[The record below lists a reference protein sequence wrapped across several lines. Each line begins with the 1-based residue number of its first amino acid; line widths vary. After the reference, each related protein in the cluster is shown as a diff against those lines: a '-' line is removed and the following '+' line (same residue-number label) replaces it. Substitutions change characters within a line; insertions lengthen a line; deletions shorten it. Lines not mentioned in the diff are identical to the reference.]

1 MKKISTFILIIYFIL
16 SIPTITYSQDEVL
29 PEFPTLESEYV
40 VLMDAD
46 SGEVLYQN
54 NGDAKCHPASTTKLL
69 TALIAVENSSMKD
82 IVTYS
87 QAAVKSVGYGDANA
101 SISVGEELTMEQS
114 LYCLMLRSANDAAY
128 EIAEHVGGNIST
140 FASMMNEKAASFGA
154 TGTHF
159 TNPSGLTD
167 EFHYTT
173 PYDMALIGRACFNNK
188 TLMNILSYSKIQLL

>member
-16 SIPTITYSQDEVL
+16 SIPSITYSQNEVL

-82 IVTYS
+82 IVT
-87 QAAVKSVGYGDANA
+87 
-101 SISVGEELTMEQS
+101 
-114 LYCLMLRSANDAAY
+114 
-128 EIAEHVGGNIST
+128 
-140 FASMMNEKAASFGA
+140 
-154 TGTHF
+154 
-159 TNPSGLTD
+159 
-167 EFHYTT
+167 
-173 PYDMALIGRACFNNK
+173 
-188 TLMNILSYSKIQLL
+188 